1 MSVEPILVPDEAAS
15 ELGVVA
21 FVSRDAFPD
30 ATDAI
35 RAALRE
41 DYLGRS
47 EAGVRAMPILM
58 RQVSEVEAKI
68 NGHETPFWVEC
79 TKRAKVHVAY
89 WKVTSD
95 A

>member
-1 MSVEPILVPDEAAS
+1 MSAEPILVPDETAS

-21 FVSRDAFPD
+21 FVSCDAFPE

-35 RAALRE
+35 RVALRE

-47 EAGVRAMPILM
+47 EAGVRAVPILM
-58 RQVSEVEAKI
+58 RLVSEVEAKI
-68 NGHETPFWVEC
+68 NGNETPFWVEC
-79 TKRAKVHVAY
+79 TKRAKAPVAY